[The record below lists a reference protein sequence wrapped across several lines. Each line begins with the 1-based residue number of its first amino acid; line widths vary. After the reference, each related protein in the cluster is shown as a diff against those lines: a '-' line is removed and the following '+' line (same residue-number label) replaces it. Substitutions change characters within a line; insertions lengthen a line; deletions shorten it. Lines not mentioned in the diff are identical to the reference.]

1 MPILPYTKICNFN
14 KISLYTGSHM
24 KTKKKLSLL
33 LSICILS
40 ACSTQYKA
48 QGLTGNGYTEFR
60 TSPDKF
66 VVSFKS
72 NKYTTPDKTMQF
84 ALLRAAEL
92 TIAHGYQY
100 FVIEQKED
108 VSIVKNLTKEIVKV
122 EEKKEDPKLAKLE
135 KNEEVKPGV
144 RLYIKCHKVM
154 PKDADV
160 IDAGQYIS
168 FNKAR

>member
-1 MPILPYTKICNFN
+1 
-14 KISLYTGSHM
+14 M
-24 KTKKKLSLL
+24 KSKMNLSLL
-33 LSICILS
+33 LSLCVLS

-60 TSPDKF
+60 TSSEKF

-72 NKYTTPDKTMQF
+72 NKYTSSDKTMQF

-92 TIAHGYQY
+92 TIAHGYHY
-100 FVIEQKED
+100 FVVEQKDD
-108 VSIVKNLTKEIVKV
+108 VSIVKNLVKAVEKV
-122 EEKKEDPKLAKLE
+122 EDKKDETKLVKSEKT
-135 KNEEVKPGV
+135 EEVQPGI

-154 PKDADV
+154 PKDVDV
-160 IDAGQYIS
+160 IDAAQYIS